1 MTHSCLERNVAFSL
15 ETWSPGPL
23 EEGAGGGRGAVSGAA
38 RSRGPGDASCWLS
51 ARCRCVALREGVRR
65 LNTSSAS
72 VSFPPTRSL
81 TEFSLPGV
89 MSRGLAEVV
98 LPNEWPGL
106 FGGPGELLRPSLDLG
121 SLVANCKDLPLRC
134 SLKASGPQREA
145 VPASAQDIWPFWR
158 RFPLSQLCVCVW
170 GGVVGGGEGA
180 SVGRSQGSR

>member
-1 MTHSCLERNVAFSL
+1 MVSRSL
-15 ETWSPGPL
+15 
-23 EEGAGGGRGAVSGAA
+23 GGGGGGRRGAVSGAA

-158 RFPLSQLCVCVW
+158 RFPLSQLCVCVC

-180 SVGRSQGSR
+180 PVGRSQGSR